1 MTSASGLDTFF
12 LMFFLVDA
20 GSLYVAV
27 SLAAQ
32 GQVPESTIS
41 TIVSTCN
48 VRQLCSTA
56 SRDPRRTNAQGVMI
70 NAVRPPFSIADSNK
84 IEPFLE
90 REHEMQGYASTLS
103 LSSPLCFVLFASNE
117 TYTIQG
123 CSVSVLPPG
132 VPNSTLNIGPA

>member
-70 NAVRPPFSIADSNK
+70 NAVRPPFSIADINK
-84 IEPFLE
+84 IEQFLE

-103 LSSPLCFVLFASNE
+103 LSSPLCFLFSSLAMKPTPSKVA
-117 TYTIQG
+117 Q
-123 CSVSVLPPG
+123 SVYCLQVSQ
-132 VPNSTLNIGPA
+132 TAH